1 MHYFSPVDKME
12 LLEIITTDK
21 TSPETTSIAV
31 DAGLRQG
38 KSVIVVGDGPGK
50 NWLEGFEGLFKFV
63 HHRVLH
69 NPHSSAVHGRVF
81 CLAAGRS

>member
-21 TSPETTSIAV
+21 TSPETTAIAV

-38 KSVIVVGDGPGK
+38 KSVIVVGDGPGF
-50 NWLEGFEGLFKFV
+50 L
-63 HHRVLH
+63 
-69 NPHSSAVHGRVF
+69 
-81 CLAAGRS
+81 

>member
-21 TSPETTSIAV
+21 TSPETTAIAV

-38 KSVIVVGDGPGK
+38 KSVIVVRDGPGK
-50 NWLEGFEGLFKFV
+50 RRREVMGGEWNEFFF
-63 HHRVLH
+63 RVLH
-69 NPHSSAVHGRVF
+69 NTNFSIIYG
-81 CLAAGRS
+81 